1 MIPDRTLILTDSA
14 AVTEGGIYIW
24 ALQYFRRSIPKLNI
38 EGLEPDSLR
47 GRRADLFADNA
58 VGIHRPGQTPSPV
71 EKGGADLDLL
81 LSRTLSYFFL
91 YGKRADRPCGAYAA
105 AEHTVVFTVTDPVDE
120 DRCPY
125 PLKSSLEQCRLDNVR
140 RADLHTFPALDAP
153 SEEVPFGDRARR
165 SDHAVLRRG
174 S

>member
-14 AVTEGGIYIW
+14 AVTEGGIYKW
-24 ALQYFRRSIPKLNI
+24 AFQHFRRSIPKLNI
-38 EGLEPDSLR
+38 EGLEPDSLW
-47 GRRADLFADNA
+47 GRRTDLFADDA

-71 EKGGADLDLL
+71 EKGGANLDLL
-81 LSRTLSYFFL
+81 LPGALSYFFL
-91 YGKRADRPCGAYAA
+91 YGKRADRPCGTDMA
-105 AEHTVVFTVTDPVDE
+105 AEHTVVFAVADPVDE

-140 RADLHTFPALDAP
+140 WADLHTFSALDAP
-153 SEEVPFGDRARR
+153 SEEVLFGDRARR